1 MSFAPP
7 KLTPYELEHFNDSQI
22 PKLYGVDAVLMAVA
36 LAAVIGRFHARRVR
50 KLPFK
55 QDDWLIIPAMVSSMT
70 GGRSK
75 LADQNR
81 SLQPGAYAFA
91 ISQTIGA
98 YYGFGKHVWALTFPQ
113 IIVVIKTQWASNIV
127 YVTAQFCT
135 KMSILLLYRRIF
147 TTLDRTFAIALWVT
161 MAYIAAWSIA
171 VLMLGIFG
179 CVPVNKVWDET
190 IPGKC
195 VGGLA
200 AQAAPN
206 FLSVFADFVI
216 LCLPGIVLFKLHMTV
231 GRKLGLWALF
241 IIGLFSCAAGLARAG
256 LAFRSYLD
264 ATWAY
269 PDLFIWS
276 AVEMT
281 VGIVCACVPVI
292 VPAFSG
298 DLFKKRSGSSGIGRF
313 MAKLFGSKH
322 SPSSYQKART
332 AARPTM
338 HLNRWPSS
346 KMGSKAD
353 SISGSKTSDTPL
365 PVYTAAQL
373 PRDRPVAPN
382 DDKDNRHII
391 HPMNSDRGL
400 LTKFSKGSPIRDE
413 EQAVPGHATTATTEP
428 EGQEQH
434 PWESLPAPS
443 IPSNHAIHTT
453 NTGRTN
459 FYA

>member
-1 MSFAPP
+1 
-7 KLTPYELEHFNDSQI
+7 
-22 PKLYGVDAVLMAVA
+22 
-36 LAAVIGRFHARRVR
+36 
-50 KLPFK
+50 
-55 QDDWLIIPAMVSSMT
+55 
-70 GGRSK
+70 
-75 LADQNR
+75 
-81 SLQPGAYAFA
+81 
-91 ISQTIGA
+91 
-98 YYGFGKHVWALTFPQ
+98 
-113 IIVVIKTQWASNIV
+113 
-127 YVTAQFCT
+127 
-135 KMSILLLYRRIF
+135 
-147 TTLDRTFAIALWVT
+147 
-161 MAYIAAWSIA
+161 
-171 VLMLGIFG
+171 
-179 CVPVNKVWDET
+179 
-190 IPGKC
+190 
-195 VGGLA
+195 
-200 AQAAPN
+200 
-206 FLSVFADFVI
+206 
-216 LCLPGIVLFKLHMTV
+216 
-231 GRKLGLWALF
+231 
-241 IIGLFSCAAGLARAG
+241 
-256 LAFRSYLD
+256 
-264 ATWAY
+264 
-269 PDLFIWS
+269 
-276 AVEMT
+276 MT